1 MSRLNKYF
9 NGADG
14 DWSENCGFP
23 TKSKKSNYEG
33 CLLFSQCFFAKRRNR
48 RDFATI
54 LHDEASWEVR
64 HLHVPGRKDL
74 RKVNRMEFLWC
85 KLFLLYILQIID
97 VFSGRWLDIKFA
109 FNGCNANVQPQR
121 ERVSIFLQILDDLI
135 DSTFESAFCSSR
147 SAQFH
152 ELSKFLDVS
161 WRWRNC
167 LGKIPIEEMRNSITF
182 ISFQMSHGQFP
193 FRVLV
198 RELKYAGI
206 WIPEEL
212 RFHDSIHLMEGNK
225 WFFSF
230 LKNKVLMIFLS
241 ISRVQTG
248 ITRGSAFWCMRNSF
262 RVPYQSS

>member
-1 MSRLNKYF
+1 MSTFL
-9 NGADG
+9 
-14 DWSENCGFP
+14 SM
-23 TKSKKSNYEG
+23 
-33 CLLFSQCFFAKRRNR
+33 L
-48 RDFATI
+48 
-54 LHDEASWEVR
+54 
-64 HLHVPGRKDL
+64 L
-74 RKVNRMEFLWC
+74 RKTKKPARFCNYPARRSIMRGSTLTCTRKEGSQKGKSYGISVVQIISM
-85 KLFLLYILQIID
+85 YILQVID

-121 ERVSIFLQILDDLI
+121 ERVSIFFQILDNLI

-225 WFFSF
+225 WFFPS
-230 LKNKVLMIFLS
+230 LKN
-241 ISRVQTG
+241 
-248 ITRGSAFWCMRNSF
+248 
-262 RVPYQSS
+262 

>member
-1 MSRLNKYF
+1 MSTFL
-9 NGADG
+9 
-14 DWSENCGFP
+14 SM
-23 TKSKKSNYEG
+23 
-33 CLLFSQCFFAKRRNR
+33 L
-48 RDFATI
+48 
-54 LHDEASWEVR
+54 
-64 HLHVPGRKDL
+64 L
-74 RKVNRMEFLWC
+74 RKTKKPARFCNYPARRSIMRGSTLTCTRKEGSQKGKLWVNCMEFLLC
-85 KLFLLYILQIID
+85 KLFLLYILQVID

-121 ERVSIFLQILDDLI
+121 ERVSIFFQILDNLI

-167 LGKIPIEEMRNSITF
+167 HGKIPIEQIWKWEIVSITF
-182 ISFQMSHGQFP
+182 ISFQMSHGQFA

-225 WFFSF
+225 WFFPS

-248 ITRGSAFWCMRNSF
+248 ITRGSAFRCMRNSF